1 MLETRREYTIE
12 EKRVFIWLLGLVS
25 IAFIWLLWPFAAPV
39 LWACILV
46 VLFHPV
52 HAKIRQR
59 LPRFRNLAAA
69 LTLLIAVVVLIV
81 PVLLVVTSVVNEAA
95 NLYARYESGEL
106 NLEAPLN
113 KIQNA
118 FPYVEAQLERF
129 GVNLETVKEQASG
142 MLGTAANLVA
152 KHSLTIGQNT
162 FLFLLNTALMLYLAF
177 FLLRDGKAVV
187 HWIRVAVPLNDQR
200 ETELM
205 NKFSEV
211 TRATVKGN
219 LVVGLVQGGLGA
231 LIFWILGIQ
240 GVVLW
245 GALMVIAS
253 LIPAVGPALIW
264 LPMAIYLFAI
274 GEAAKAAILVVFGVV
289 IIGTADNL
297 LRPILVGRDTKLPD
311 YIVLFS
317 TLGGLALVGIH
328 GFVVGPLI
336 AALFFTLWTM
346 FIQDFQPNYSH
357 SGEPEAGSEKESS

>member
-25 IAFIWLLWPFAAPV
+25 VGFIWLLWPFAAPV

-52 HAKIRQR
+52 HSKIRQR
-59 LPRFRNLAAA
+59 LPRFRNLSAA
-69 LTLLIAVVVLIV
+69 LTLLIALVVLIV

-95 NLYARYESGEL
+95 NLYARYERGEL
-106 NLEAPLN
+106 NLEAHLTT
-113 KIQNA
+113 IQDA
-118 FPYVEAQLERF
+118 FPYVEARLETF
-129 GVNLETVKEQASG
+129 GISLDTVKEQASG

-152 KHSLTIGQNT
+152 KHSLSIGQNT
-162 FLFLLNTALMLYLAF
+162 FLFLLNAALMLYLAF

-253 LIPAVGPALIW
+253 LLPAVGPALIW
-264 LPMAIYLFAI
+264 LPMSIYLFAI
-274 GEAAKAAILVVFGVV
+274 GEAANAIILIVFGVV
-289 IIGTADNL
+289 IIGTADNI

-311 YIVLFS
+311 YVVLFS

-357 SGEPEAGSEKESS
+357 EGPEDPSQHAE

>member
-25 IAFIWLLWPFAAPV
+25 IGFIWLLWPFAAPV

-52 HAKIRQR
+52 HSKIRQR
-59 LPRFRNLAAA
+59 LPRFRNLSAA

-106 NLEAPLN
+106 NLEARLG
-113 KIQNA
+113 KIQDA
-118 FPYVEAQLERF
+118 FPYVEARLESI
-129 GVNLETVKEQASG
+129 GVSLDTVKEQASG

-231 LIFWILGIQ
+231 LIFWILGIK
-240 GVVLW
+240 GVVVW

-274 GEAAKAAILVVFGVV
+274 GEAAKAIILVAFGVV
-289 IIGTADNL
+289 IIGTADNI

-357 SGEPEAGSEKESS
+357 TEGPEGTSEAE